1 MPLKTMTDRPRLSQ
15 AELLQL
21 RRLTTPTVFN
31 GWEQVTRHDPAADA
45 FNLEPVI
52 AFTPQLGPMVGYAVT
67 AVIGVG
73 DASVMSDKTISAW
86 GEFRRYVASAPGPKV
101 VVVQDTSKP
110 RVLGSMWGEIGA
122 NMYRNLGCV
131 GTITD
136 GGVRDLA
143 EMTAA
148 GFKVMAR
155 RLCAGHGYGSLLRWN
170 CDVEV
175 FGRRVSPGQLIHADQ
190 HGFLAIPPEDESRL
204 LEASLFMDRNE
215 SGILAAAQN
224 ADRLPTDEHLQRIDD
239 ALHTFIRAARDRFG
253 RSGEHG

>member
-1 MPLKTMTDRPRLSQ
+1 MSERPCLSH
-15 AELLQL
+15 AELCQL

-31 GWEQVTRHDPAADA
+31 GWEQITRHDPAADG

-52 AFTPQLGPMVGYAVT
+52 DFMPQFGPIVGYAVT
-67 AVIGVG
+67 AVIGFG
-73 DASVMSDKTISAW
+73 DGSVLSDKTLSAW
-86 GEFRRYVASAPGPKV
+86 GEFRKYVAAAPGPKV

-122 NMYRNLGCV
+122 TMYRNLGCI

-148 GFKVMAR
+148 GFKAMAR
-155 RLCAGHGYGSLLRWN
+155 RLCVGHGYGSLLRWN
-170 CDVEV
+170 CEVEV
-175 FGRRVSPGQLIHADQ
+175 FGRAVTPGQLIHADQ
-190 HGFLAIPPEDESRL
+190 HGFLAIPPQDEARL

-224 ADRLPTDEHLQRIDD
+224 VDRMPADAQLARIDD
-239 ALHTFIRAARDRFG
+239 ALTTFIRAARDRFG
-253 RSGEHG
+253 RAGEHT

>member
-1 MPLKTMTDRPRLSQ
+1 MSERSRLSQ
-15 AELLQL
+15 TELLQL

-31 GWEQVTRHDPAADA
+31 GWEQITRHDPAADG
-45 FNLEPVI
+45 FNLEPVTD
-52 AFTPQLGPMVGYAVT
+52 FMPQFGPMVGYAVT

-73 DASVMSDKTISAW
+73 DGDASVLSDKTLSAW
-86 GEFRRYVASAPGPKV
+86 GEFRKYVATAPGPKV

-122 NMYRNLGCV
+122 TMYRNLGCV

-148 GFKVMAR
+148 GFKAMAR
-155 RLCAGHGYGSLLRWN
+155 RLCVGHGYGSLLRWN

-175 FGRRVSPGQLIHADQ
+175 FGRAVRPGQLIHADQ
-190 HGFLAIPPEDESRL
+190 HGFLAIPPEDEALL
-204 LEASLFMDRNE
+204 LEASVFMDRNE

-224 ADRLPTDEHLQRIDD
+224 VEGLPADAHLARIDD
-239 ALHTFIRAARDRFG
+239 ALNTCISAARDRFG
-253 RSGEHG
+253 RAGEHT